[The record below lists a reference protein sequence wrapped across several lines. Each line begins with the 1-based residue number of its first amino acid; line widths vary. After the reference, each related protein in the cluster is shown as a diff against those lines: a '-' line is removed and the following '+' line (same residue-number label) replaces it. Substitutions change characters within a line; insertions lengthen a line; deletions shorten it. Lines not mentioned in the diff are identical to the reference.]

1 MNQRI
6 IGLGFVLCAVLV
18 IGMTTVS
25 LAAEEKD
32 ELTLAV
38 IRTEEMSTLAQRW
51 EKAVEYL
58 SEKANV
64 DINFYTT
71 TSYAS
76 VVEAMLSGFVDIGS
90 LGPKIYLVAH
100 EKSKGAIVPIVSYA
114 IPADM
119 FMDEPCGCYLGALV
133 TKTGSGMKSVEATK
147 GKVLALVDPGSTS
160 GNALPRALFVDNIGG
175 VELEDYWSRVFYS
188 GSHSASARAIQAGK
202 ADAAFIS
209 LGTLRN
215 LITSGEM
222 KKEDF
227 NYLWISPK
235 VPIDVISIDKTRMKP
250 ELAQRVTDAFV
261 GMKDSAEGREVL
273 KAMNF
278 AAFEKAEDSRFDP
291 LRKILA
297 VKAKLKKKQ

>member
-1 MNQRI
+1 MRQRI
-6 IGLGFVLCAVLV
+6 IGLAFLF
-18 IGMTTVS
+18 GMALTFGQTTAS
-25 LAAEEKD
+25 LAADPD

-51 EKAVEYL
+51 DKAIEYL
-58 SEKANV
+58 NKTANV
-64 DINFYTT
+64 NINFYTT

-100 EKSKGAIVPIVSYA
+100 DKSDGAIEPIVSYA

-119 FMDEPCGCYLGALV
+119 FMSEPCGCYLGALV
-133 TKTGSGMKSVEATK
+133 TKTGSGMKTVEATK

-175 VELEDYWSRVFYS
+175 VELEDYWSNVFYS

-227 NYLWISPK
+227 NYLWTSPK
-235 VPIDVISIDKTRMKP
+235 VPIDVIAVDKNKMKP
-250 ELAQRVTDAFV
+250 ELMKRVTDAFV
-261 GMKDSAEGREVL
+261 GMKDSPEGREVL

-278 AAFEKAEDSRFDP
+278 ASFEPAEDSRFDP

-297 VKAKLKKKQ
+297 VKAKLK